1 MWLII
6 GSMSALPFL
15 IGERRVEFDWV
26 GLECGLGSGQSW
38 PSVAQH
44 GAKRTVSEA
53 VEALG

>member
-1 MWLII
+1 
-6 GSMSALPFL
+6 MSALPFL